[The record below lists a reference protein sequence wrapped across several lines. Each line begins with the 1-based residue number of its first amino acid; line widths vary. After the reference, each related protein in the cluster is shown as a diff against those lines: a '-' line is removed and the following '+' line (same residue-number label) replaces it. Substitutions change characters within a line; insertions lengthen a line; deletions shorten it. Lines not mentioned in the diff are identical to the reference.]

1 MNSYDKNFLS
11 DSMKTLAEMINYA
24 LVDYNCDADLF
35 FRMFIESGIAS
46 FFEQGHPSYISGKS
60 GAEVVWEIFENVG
73 LDAEHKK
80 PRSNPPQ
87 KAEYWSG
94 WVLAYYQWKS
104 GRTFKEISS
113 SLPLSKIIEMYP
125 LFHEMDLERFCEM
138 ADENTGSGLAPTNLQ
153 LYRHMANLSQ
163 RELAQISN
171 VHLRN
176 IQMYEQRQNDINK
189 AQGVTL
195 LALARALHCNI
206 ENILES

>member
-1 MNSYDKNFLS
+1 
-11 DSMKTLAEMINYA
+11 MKTLADIINYV

-46 FFEQGHPSYISGKS
+46 FFEQGHPGYISGKS
-60 GAEVVWEIFENVG
+60 GAEIVWEVFENVG
-73 LDAEHKK
+73 LNVEHTL
-80 PRSNPPQ
+80 PTPNLPQ

-104 GRTFKEISS
+104 GKSFNEINSF
-113 SLPLSKIIEMYP
+113 LPLSNVLEMYP
-125 LFHEMDLERFCEM
+125 LFHEMDLERFCE
-138 ADENTGSGLAPTNLQ
+138 AAEEAAQLQKNKTKLQ
-153 LYRHMANLSQ
+153 LYRHMACLSQ
-163 RELAQISN
+163 RELASISGVN
-171 VHLRN
+171 FRN

-206 ENILES
+206 EDILEN